1 MMRMGRH
8 HDTRSHDMPPHH
20 DAHHGPPQRRHGP
33 RRRAGPP
40 NNATT
45 SPQLAP
51 PPVPAQGNAEPVPAQ
66 GSPGGSRATFCL
78 PLARAADGELTGM
91 RVELPGEL
99 PIACFRPHGAAQDQ
113 PGSRAT
119 FCLQGVW
126 RCPFRTQ
133 PYRLGLRLPPHF
145 RLCLACFCFRF
156 RLRFRFPFSG
166 SSTIKLIFFFL
177 RFLSEKAI
185 PPRST
190 QAAPQPRAGSA
201 PARCN
206 GKRAIFSYPG
216 RSSSTFMTYP

>member
-1 MMRMGRH
+1 MTCRRIMMRTTGH
-8 HDTRSHDMPPHH
+8 HNGATGHV
-20 DAHHGPPQRRHGP
+20 ATGPP
-33 RRRAGPP
+33 GPP
-40 NNATT
+40 TPNAR
-45 SPQLAP
+45 PHLAP

-145 RLCLACFCFRF
+145 RLCLACFCFR
-156 RLRFRFPFSG
+156 LRFRFPFSG
-166 SSTIKLIFFFL
+166 SSTVKLIFFFFKISL
-177 RFLSEKAI
+177 
-185 PPRST
+185 
-190 QAAPQPRAGSA
+190 
-201 PARCN
+201 
-206 GKRAIFSYPG
+206 
-216 RSSSTFMTYP
+216 